1 MRKIRD
7 EQNCALLLRGWSSGG
22 AVAGHVCRPSS
33 VVCRPSSDVC
43 RPSSD
48 VTRLLPCPSCSYE
61 ERLIGLKASLT
72 QCGLILT
79 QSHLQRPHLQTR
91 SHL

>member
-33 VVCRPSSDVC
+33 VVCRPSSDV
-43 RPSSD
+43 
-48 VTRLLPCPSCSYE
+48 TRLLPCPSCSYE

-79 QSHLQRPHLQTR
+79 QSRLQRPHLQTR
-91 SHL
+91 SHP